1 MEIITAVSGWYW
13 ILSLL
18 AAVLYAGLL
27 YRHDQ
32 ISYPAKGWKWA
43 AATFRALVVALIVL
57 LLINPYLKTEQKVT
71 EKPLVLL
78 VSDNSNSLDKM
89 SAADKKMLQG
99 GWENVSAALESKTRL
114 RKLHFGDQLKDEHPL
129 TYSEQAT
136 DLSKTFQ
143 EISSRFGSQPI
154 AAILLATDGIYNRGA
169 NPLYLAEQ
177 LGVPI
182 YSIALGDTQS
192 YQDALIREVRAN
204 SLVFKGREFP
214 LLVDLEAHKL
224 VGQTAEIQLYDIT
237 NGQNRLLSKQSWVIQ
252 QADQFDELRFSTV
265 AEQAGI
271 RKYRLVV
278 QHADKDVNPANNS
291 RDIYVE
297 VIDDETRIL
306 LLAASPH
313 PDISAIRQALE
324 SAPQYQVDL
333 RFANETLK
341 LEKKPDLVILHQ
353 FPTNASSSWLTL
365 LAQEKWPTWFIV
377 GSQTNFPAFNQMQSQ
392 LQINARPGNINPVMA
407 NPQPGFQLFSLDENT
422 LREIQAFP
430 PLEAPFG
437 TFQQAINLST
447 LLKQRIGSVA
457 TDFPLWAFNTNTRP
471 RMAFTLAEGMWRWR
485 LAQAEDKL
493 TTDPLGDLIRKTVA
507 YLAVKEDKRNFK
519 ANSSRK
525 LYNEQEALQFE
536 AELYDANYEAV
547 IEPDVSLKIQSAD
560 GKTYNYSF
568 GRTGDK
574 YRLNAG
580 SLPPGDYNFTATC
593 QFNGKN
599 ESAQGAF
606 SISQLNLEAIQGRAD
621 HQLLAQLAD
630 LSGGGVVSLADM
642 TQLPE
647 MLAKQENLVPTAYYE
662 QRISDLI
669 HLKVLLLLILGLLA
683 FEWFIRR
690 YAGAY

>member
-32 ISYPAKGWKWA
+32 ISYPAKAWKWA
-43 AATFRALVVALIVL
+43 AASFRALVVALIVL

-89 SAADKKMLQG
+89 SAADKKKLRD
-99 GWENVSAALESKTRL
+99 GWETVSAALEPKARL

-169 NPLYLAEQ
+169 NPIYLAEQ

-214 LLVDLEAHKL
+214 LLVGLEAHKL
-224 VGQTAEIQLYDIT
+224 VGQAAEIQLYDIT
-237 NGQNRLLSKQSWVIQ
+237 NGQNRLLSKQSWAIQ
-252 QADQFDELRFSTV
+252 QADQFDELRFSAV

-271 RKYRLVV
+271 RKYRVVV
-278 QHADKDVNPANNS
+278 QHAGKDVNLANNS
-291 RDIYVE
+291 RDVYVE

-313 PDISAIRQALE
+313 PDVSAIRQALE

-353 FPTNASSSWLTL
+353 FPTNANSPWLTL

-392 LQINARPGNINPVMA
+392 LQINARPGNTNPVMA
-407 NPQPGFQLFSLDENT
+407 NPQPGFQLFTLDENT

-437 TFQQAINLST
+437 TFQQAINLNT

-519 ANSSRK
+519 AYSSRK

-547 IEPDVSLKIQSAD
+547 TEPDVSLKIQSVD

-568 GRTGDK
+568 GRAGDK

-593 QFNGKN
+593 QYNGKN

-630 LSGGGVVSLADM
+630 INGGGVVTLADM

-669 HLKVLLLLILGLLA
+669 HLKVLLLLIIGLMA